1 MKRSTSD
8 SDPVPTTTIF
18 LKIELKGENKTVEL
32 SVNAKREARL
42 KHQNDI
48 LLLKYYIQLFRTYN
62 PDYRSRAQSR
72 PITNDSIA
80 VKATTP
86 LDSMTSYELEQNF
99 YISEFN
105 TYGRKKPPHKH
116 FKNSSDNPQEF
127 YSYDLSQNLTHY
139 HSNMHLR
146 PLDHNTTEFI
156 NPTPMTTERGSWGY
170 LVLPGPHPIRLEIEL
185 SGIEASLKRLEDYD
199 VLYDYVKNWE
209 RNNQDYISDF
219 SSRSDCSGGS
229 RAIASDNSGVKSRD
243 KVGGF
248 CPTPRS
254 EYGGMRRGRVD
265 TQEYFE
271 QREMGSESV
280 GSEGFEEERDSGGG
294 DQELDLEVSYEGEK
308 IGGDVGI
315 DFQDFQIAKTIE
327 SLQKI
332 AGMNE
337 KNITE
342 TSAMH
347 NSQNDHF
354 EDPLN
359 VDRELVF
366 EDGPKGMDVSY
377 DMLEQCRKVIEMNQE
392 KTENTPGPKGT
403 GIGISK
409 NGKLFHFSK
418 KYSVEE

>member
-48 LLLKYYIQLFRTYN
+48 LLLKYYIQLYRTTH

-99 YISEFN
+99 FISEFN
-105 TYGRKKPPHKH
+105 TYGRKKPTHKH
-116 FKNSSDNPQEF
+116 FKNSSDNPPEF
-127 YSYDLSQNLTHY
+127 YSYDLSQNLTRN
-139 HSNMHLR
+139 HSGNNLR
-146 PLDHNTTEFI
+146 PMDHNTTEFI
-156 NPTPMTTERGSWGY
+156 NPTPITTERGSWGY
-170 LVLPGPHPIRLEIEL
+170 LVLPGPYPIRLEIEL
-185 SGIEASLKRLEDYD
+185 SGIEAYLKRIEDYD

-229 RAIASDNSGVKSRD
+229 RAIGTDNSAVKSRD
-243 KVGGF
+243 RVGGF
-248 CPTPRS
+248 CPTPKS
-254 EYGGMRRGRVD
+254 EYDGLSREGERIN

-271 QREMGSESV
+271 ERETGSESV
-280 GSEGFEEERDSGGG
+280 GSANSEGKSDLGGAEP
-294 DQELDLEVSYEGEK
+294 ELDLEVSYEGEK

-337 KNITE
+337 KNIIE
-342 TSAMH
+342 TSPMH
-347 NSQNDHF
+347 ISQN
-354 EDPLN
+354 
-359 VDRELVF
+359 
-366 EDGPKGMDVSY
+366 
-377 DMLEQCRKVIEMNQE
+377 
-392 KTENTPGPKGT
+392 T
-403 GIGISK
+403 
-409 NGKLFHFSK
+409 
-418 KYSVEE
+418 